1 MRTLSLLLVSGSL
14 LLLSRPA
21 PAQPGDALRDAV
33 QKAVATHP
41 DVTARFNAFRAATE
55 EIGVTEGG
63 FYPRVDLSA
72 DVVSNKD
79 RITSRI
85 QPDNAFGQRGVALS
99 VSQLLWDGLI
109 TRNEV
114 DRLGHARMTRYFE
127 FLDTSEQTALEAV
140 RAYQDVLRYRQ
151 MVRLAEDSYVQHK
164 YAYEQI
170 LARVKAGVGRGVD
183 LEQAGARLA
192 LADSN
197 RITEI
202 ANLHDVSERYRRLV
216 GEAPPELMPQ
226 ASGLE
231 RGLPASQAQI
241 IEQAGMRS
249 ATVAAAVEN
258 LRAAQFQAKAREGG
272 FQPKVEARV
281 RTGEG
286 HNFDGIQDQKRDTSA
301 GVYLSW
307 NLFNGGADQARVRQ
321 NAHLVSQAA
330 DQRDKAC
337 RDARQTAAIAYN
349 DVGKLTEQMLYLD
362 RNVLAIEKA
371 RDAYRQQFD
380 IGQRSLLDLLNAEN
394 ELYTA
399 RRAYANAEFDL
410 GIARARTQA
419 GMGTLVATLGLTRL
433 GAGTE
438 LPDVQSWQAGDDA
451 AARCPIVASAIVA
464 TSREELD
471 ARARQMVSPI
481 GSAVPRPAAAPASA
495 PTPAP
500 APAPAA
506 PARPIS
512 GAAAPAPVQPVAIT
526 ARQRLHDWVHAW
538 TSKDVER
545 YIGFY
550 AQDFQ
555 PGTGSRS
562 QWLALRRRLVTRDG
576 PIDVRIRNVQT
587 RAVSAD
593 TVETRFSQRYASQ
606 DFNARTQKTLTWRR
620 EGDQWLIVG
629 EINR

>member
-1 MRTLSLLLVSGSL
+1 MPIRTLSTLLVFGSL
-14 LLLSRPA
+14 LLLSPLA

-55 EIGVTEGG
+55 EISVAEGG

-72 DVVSNKD
+72 DAVANKD
-79 RITSRI
+79 RITTRI
-85 QPDNAFGQRGVALS
+85 QPDSAFGQRGVALS
-99 VSQLLWDGLI
+99 VSQLLWDGLA
-109 TRNEV
+109 TRHEV
-114 DRLGHARMTRYFE
+114 ERLGHARMTRYFE

-140 RAYQDVLRYRQ
+140 RAYQDVLRFRQ
-151 MVRLAEDSYVQHK
+151 LLRLAEDSYVQHK
-164 YAYEQI
+164 YAYDQI
-170 LARVKAGVGRGVD
+170 LSRVKAGVARGVD

-197 RITEI
+197 RITEV

-216 GEAPPELMPQ
+216 GEAPPDLMPP

-258 LRAAQFQAKAREGG
+258 LRAVQFQAKTREGS
-272 FQPKVEARV
+272 FQPKVEARM
-281 RTGEG
+281 RAGEG

-321 NAHLVSQAA
+321 TAHLVSQAA

-349 DVGKLTEQMLYLD
+349 DVGKLSEQMLYLD

-380 IGQRSLLDLLNAEN
+380 IGQRSLLDLLNSEN

-399 RRAYANAEFDL
+399 KRAYANAEFDL
-410 GIARARTQA
+410 GIAQARTQA
-419 GMGTLVATLGLTRL
+419 GMGALVATLGLTRV
-433 GAGTE
+433 GADTE

-451 AARCPIVASAIVA
+451 ATRCPIVASATA
-464 TSREELD
+464 STSRDELD
-471 ARARQMVSPI
+471 ARARQMVAPT
-481 GSAVPRPAAAPASA
+481 GSAAPRPAAPASA
-495 PTPAP
+495 PL
-500 APAPAA
+500 PAA
-506 PARPIS
+506 PARPAS
-512 GAAAPAPVQPVAIT
+512 AAAAPAPVQPASA
-526 ARQRLHDWVHAW
+526 ARQRLQDWVQAW
-538 TSKDVER
+538 EAKDVER

-550 AQDFQ
+550 AHDFQ
-555 PGTGSRS
+555 PSTGSRS

-576 PIDVRIRNVQT
+576 PIEVRIDNVQT

-593 TVETRFSQRYASQ
+593 IVEIRFDQRYASQ

-620 EGDQWLIVG
+620 QGDQWLIVA